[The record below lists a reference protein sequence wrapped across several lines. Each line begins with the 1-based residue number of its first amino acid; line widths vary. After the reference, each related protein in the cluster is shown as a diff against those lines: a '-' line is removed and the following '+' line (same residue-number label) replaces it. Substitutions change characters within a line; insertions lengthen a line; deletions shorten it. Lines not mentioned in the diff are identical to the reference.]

1 MMQSMETISKKIQ
14 SLYKSYGY
22 QKFKMN
28 KFEEYDTYVKNKDF
42 LISDKVITFTDT
54 NGKLMAMKPDVTI
67 SIIKNT
73 DSEKNTLNKLYY
85 SENVYR
91 VTKGSH
97 SFKEILQ
104 CGLECIGDVDSYNV
118 CEVLC
123 LAAKSL
129 LCISYDVVLD
139 ISHMGLVSAILK
151 YAGIKDSFVPKVLN
165 AISEKNI
172 PELKAICDEQG
183 ILDEK
188 SDLISKLVLCNG
200 TISEIIENL
209 DEFKVDEDTTKAV
222 NELKEI
228 CENLC
233 DFTFA
238 KTIHVDFSVV
248 NDMNYYDGV
257 VFKGYVDGVPGGVLS
272 GGQYDRL
279 AEKMG
284 KPAKAIGFALY
295 LDMLERLFTENKPY
309 DADILICYEDGVSPR
324 TIFEKAEMCIQSGKT
339 VLVAKNLENE
349 SRCKEVI
356 FLKKEG
362 TK

>member
-1 MMQSMETISKKIQ
+1 MQSMETISKKIK

-22 QKFKMN
+22 KKFKMN

-73 DSEKNTLNKLYY
+73 DSEKNSLNKLYY

-97 SFKEILQ
+97 TFKEILQ
-104 CGLECIGDVDSYNV
+104 CGLECIGDVDTYSV

-139 ISHMGLVSAILK
+139 ISHMGLVSAILNYVGVK
-151 YAGIKDSFVPKVLN
+151 ENSISKVLN

-172 PELKAICDEQG
+172 PELKSILDEQG
-183 ILDEK
+183 VSDAELIL
-188 SDLISKLVLCNG
+188 KLVLCNG
-200 TISEIIENL
+200 TIGEIKDKL
-209 DEFKVDEDTTKAV
+209 DEFKVDDDTTNAV

-238 KTIHVDFSVV
+238 KTINVDFSVV

-284 KPAKAIGFALY
+284 KSAKAIGFALY
-295 LDMLERLFTENKPY
+295 LDMLERLFTEDKPY

-324 TIFEKAEMCIQSGKT
+324 TVFEKAEMCIQSGKT
-339 VLVAKNLENE
+339 VLVAKNTENE
-349 SRCKEVI
+349 SRCKETI

-362 TK
+362 TKN